1 MTFLDIHI
9 VQSAPPSNLNRDE
22 SGSPKT
28 ATYGG
33 VLRARVSSQAWK
45 RAVRDAFL
53 NDPDLAKD
61 GGLRTRQLPRVIG
74 DAVTARRPALGAVSD
89 TIGEAAT
96 RALFKKV
103 KLAKNKTTTEYLLF
117 LGHDQVE
124 RVAEALVSANLEE
137 VAHDPDLIRERITG
151 LDLHEFG
158 VKGHAGAVALF
169 GRMIADAPELNVDAA
184 CQVAHAIS
192 THKVVGDQF
201 DYFTAVDD
209 ESRRQDETGAGM
221 IGTVEFNSATLYR
234 FATVSMRDLIANLDG
249 EADRALDLALAFAET
264 FATAMPTGKQ
274 NTFAAHT
281 RPDLI
286 MLSVRSDRPVSLVG
300 AFEEPVRAPE
310 GGITPASVAQLVT
323 YHSQQDQMYGTS
335 PIINVLAYPA
345 WLAERV
351 RDDKHIELPP
361 AQPLK
366 TALDT
371 VRAALNERLT
381 A

>member
-1 MTFLDIHI
+1 MTFLDVH
-9 VQSAPPSNLNRDE
+9 VLQSVPPSNLNRDE

-53 NDPDLAKD
+53 NDPDRAKD

-89 TIGEAAT
+89 TIGAAAT
-96 RALFKKV
+96 LALFKKV
-103 KLAKNKTTTEYLLF
+103 KLAKNKPTTEYLLF

-124 RVAEALVSANLEE
+124 RVADTLVAANLEE
-137 VAHDPDLIRERITG
+137 VADDIDLMRERITG
-151 LDLHEFG
+151 LNLHELG
-158 VKGHAGAVALF
+158 ITGHAGAVALF

-221 IGTVEFNSATLYR
+221 IGTIEFNSATLYR

-249 EADRALDLALAFAET
+249 EADRALDLAVAFTET

-286 MLSVRSDRPVSLVG
+286 MLSIRSDQPVSLVG

-310 GGITPASVAQLVT
+310 GGIVPASVAQLVT
-323 YHSQQDQMYGTS
+323 YHGQQDQMYGTN
-335 PIINVLAYPA
+335 PLASALVYAP
-345 WLAERV
+345 WLGERV
-351 RDDKHIELPP
+351 RDEKQIELPP

-366 TALDT
+366 KALDN
-371 VRAALNERLT
+371 VRAQLAERIT

>member
-1 MTFLDIHI
+1 MTFLDVH
-9 VQSAPPSNLNRDE
+9 VLQSVPPSNLNRDE

-53 NDPDLAKD
+53 NDPNLAKD

-74 DAVTARRPALGAVSD
+74 DAVTARRPALGAASD
-89 TIGEAAT
+89 VIGTAAT
-96 RALFKKV
+96 LALFKKV
-103 KLAKNKTTTEYLLF
+103 KLAKNKPITEYLLF

-124 RVAEALVSANLEE
+124 RVADALVAADLEE
-137 VAHDPDLIRERITG
+137 VVEDPDQIRARITG
-151 LDLHEFG
+151 LDLHELG
-158 VKGHAGAVALF
+158 IKGHAGAVALF
-169 GRMIADAPELNVDAA
+169 GRMVADAPELNVDAA
-184 CQVAHAIS
+184 CQVAHALS
-192 THKVVGDQF
+192 THKVVSDQF

-221 IGTVEFNSATLYR
+221 IGTIEFNSATLYR

-249 EADRALDLALAFAET
+249 ETDRALDLALAFAKT

-286 MLSVRSDRPVSLVG
+286 MINVRADQPVSLAG

-310 GGITPASVAQLVT
+310 GGIVPASVAQLVT
-323 YHSQQDQMYGTS
+323 YHSEQDKMYGTS
-335 PIINVLAYPA
+335 PLTSALIYPA
-345 WLAERV
+345 WLGDRV
-351 RDDKHIELPP
+351 NDEKQIELPP
-361 AQPLK
+361 AQPLD

-371 VRAALNERLT
+371 VRATLGERIT
-381 A
+381 Q